1 MEEKVRAHAAISGKV
16 QGVFFRMETKNTADS
31 YGVTGWVRNRSD
43 GSVEA
48 VFEGDRQNV
57 KKVIDWCKR
66 GPTFS
71 RVEEVDV
78 QWEDGIKGHNMFEI
92 TY

>member
-1 MEEKVRAHAAISGKV
+1 MEEKVRAHAAIFGRV

-48 VFEGDRQNV
+48 VLEGDKQNV
-57 KKVIDWCKR
+57 KRVLEWCKR
-66 GPTFS
+66 GPNFS
-71 RVEEVDV
+71 KVEKVNV
-78 QWEDGIKGHNMFEI
+78 QWEDCIKGHNMFEI